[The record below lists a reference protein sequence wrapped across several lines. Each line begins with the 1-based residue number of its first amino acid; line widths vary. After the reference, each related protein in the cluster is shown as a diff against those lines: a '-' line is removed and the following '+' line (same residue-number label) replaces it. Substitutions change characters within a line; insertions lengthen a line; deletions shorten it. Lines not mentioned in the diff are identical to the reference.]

1 MCSVNSIYEK
11 IIDFLHKSC
20 YNGTTRNVKMKGD
33 TKMFGENLKSLRKK
47 SGYTQQEFASVLGIS
62 ASAVGMYEQGRR
74 EPDQKLLMKMAET
87 FEVSLDRLLGTLD
100 NEVEIDDMVE
110 SVINKL
116 IAEYTLTRNG
126 KKLSPIDVSNV
137 VNAIKVGVEVATKDI
152 DGIK

>member
-74 EPDQKLLMKMAET
+74 EPDQKLLLKMAQT
-87 FEVSLDRLLGTLD
+87 LGVSVDRLLGEEI
-100 NEVEIDDMVE
+100 NEMELGEMIE
-110 SVINKL
+110 SVIDRMMV
-116 IAEYTLTRNG
+116 EYTLTHNG
-126 KKLSPIDVSNV
+126 KRLGKEDMQSVAK
-137 VNAIKVGVEVATKDI
+137 AIRLGVEFAALDI
-152 DGIK
+152 ENND